1 MADFQNQMQRISE
14 ITQKWFL
21 SEPLLF
27 ASWMTHKVVHN
38 PQIETIRTGRGRIEF
53 NDEFLATL
61 DNRTLQDV
69 MKFEAL
75 RVVLKH
81 PYERRKP
88 SAEFAWDASNIAI
101 AECIRTSLPM
111 PSAREKFG
119 NRKHDRRHFE
129 YYYNLLVGVAPA
141 PGDPR
146 DQVSNSSDCDSD
158 GEPEDDSSGDCEAK
172 DGDAETDGDGGCEA
186 DGSEPGECNADGKG
200 RGSKDGQSACA
211 DDGQAEC
218 TNGSMPGGRGATQ
231 FHDVNSDGRSVDQ
244 PLSVSQFCNA
254 EFVGSQNAVQWDYD
268 QLFVEQ
274 LNDVITDIESSNTW
288 GTVPGNAR
296 ELILASRKPKLDYR
310 RVLKAFRATVLS
322 TNRSL
327 TRMKP
332 SRRYGF
338 QYMGSRRDF
347 STNLLF
353 AVDVSGS
360 VSTKDVQNAFSIVNR
375 LFKYGIQSI
384 DVIWFDT
391 DVRGDKPLT
400 LRKARSELRIDGRGG
415 TCFQPLMDYLD
426 DHRNY
431 DGLIIFTDGIAPIPE
446 PPQRNRRTRTVWLF
460 NSEENWESM
469 HEELELPGMK
479 SAFVVSG

>member
-1 MADFQNQMQRISE
+1 MQRISD

-53 NDEFLATL
+53 NDAFLATL
-61 DNRTLQDV
+61 DDRTLQDA

-75 RVVLKH
+75 RIVLKH

-88 SAEFAWDASNIAI
+88 SAEFAWGASNIAI
-101 AECIRTSLPM
+101 TECIQTSLPM
-111 PSAREKFG
+111 PSAEDKFG

-129 YYYNLLVGVAPA
+129 YYYDLLCGLPLLPKDAEDQLSSA
-141 PGDPR
+141 EDYDADGGGD
-146 DQVSNSSDCDSD
+146 DEADGYETEHECESDEESSD
-158 GEPEDDSSGDCEAK
+158 EACE
-172 DGDAETDGDGGCEA
+172 CEA
-186 DGSEPGECNADGKG
+186 DGKGNCDGSTPSNGGQCG
-200 RGSKDGQSACA
+200 RTDCDGQCK
-211 DDGQAEC
+211 G
-218 TNGSMPGGRGATQ
+218 NRLGGA
-231 FHDVNSDGRSVDQ
+231 
-244 PLSVSQFCNA
+244 
-254 EFVGSQNAVQWDYD
+254 SQNAQTTLGNPSNEVDSSKQPLKQPRSVQEFCTPELVGAQNAIEWDYD
-268 QLFVEQ
+268 QLFCEQ
-274 LNDVITDIESSNTW
+274 LNDVITDIASSNTW
-288 GTVPGNAR
+288 GSIAGNSR
-296 ELILASRKPKLDYR
+296 ELILASRRPKLDYR
-310 RVLKAFRATVLS
+310 RVLTAFRATVLS
-322 TNRSL
+322 TSRRL

-338 QYMGSRRDF
+338 EYMGSRRDF
-347 STNLLF
+347 TTNILF

-375 LFKYGIQSI
+375 LFKYGIESI

-391 DVRGDKPLT
+391 KVRNEQPLT
-400 LRKARSELRIDGRGG
+400 LRKARAELSIDGRGG

-426 DHRNY
+426 EHRDY
-431 DGLIIFTDGIAPIPE
+431 DGLIIFTDGIAPIPK

>member
-1 MADFQNQMQRISE
+1 MAAFQNQMQRISD

-38 PQIETIRTGRGRIEF
+38 PQIETIRTGGGRIEF
-53 NDEFLATL
+53 NSEFLATL

-75 RVVLKH
+75 RIVLKH

-88 SAEFAWDASNIAI
+88 SAEFAWGASNIAI
-101 AECIRTSLPM
+101 TECIQTSLPM
-111 PSAREKFG
+111 PSAQEKFG

-129 YYYNLLVGVAPA
+129 YYYNLLCGLPLSPKAAEDQLSSVEAEDCE
-141 PGDPR
+141 PGD
-146 DQVSNSSDCDSD
+146 SDCES
-158 GEPEDDSSGDCEAK
+158 EDACEAGEQLC
-172 DGDAETDGDGGCEA
+172 DEAGECEA
-186 DGSEPGECNADGKG
+186 EHSEECNGAGTLPCQQC
-200 RGSKDGQSACA
+200 GQSEC
-211 DDGQAEC
+211 DGCC
-218 TNGSMPGGRGATQ
+218 TGDRLGAASQTAISKVGDPSNAVATSQ
-231 FHDVNSDGRSVDQ
+231 QPLKQPRSVQ
-244 PLSVSQFCNA
+244 EFCNT
-254 EFVGSQNAVQWDYD
+254 ELVGAQNAIEWDYD
-268 QLFVEQ
+268 QLFCEQ

-288 GTVPGNAR
+288 GSIAGNSR
-296 ELILASRKPKLDYR
+296 ELILASRRPKLDYR
-310 RVLKAFRATVLS
+310 RVLTAFRATVLS
-322 TNRSL
+322 TSRRL

-338 QYMGSRRDF
+338 EYMGSRRDF
-347 STNLLF
+347 TTNILF

-375 LFKYGIQSI
+375 LFKYGIESI

-391 DVRGDKPLT
+391 KVRNKKPLT
-400 LRKARSELRIDGRGG
+400 LRRARAELRIDGRGG

-426 DHRNY
+426 EHRDY
-431 DGLIIFTDGIAPIPE
+431 DGLIIFTDGIAQIPE

-479 SAFVVSG
+479 SAFVMPG